1 MAQAEVARDFLPARL
16 FLVWLTGDLMIYFP
30 AAVRAVAAEIA
41 GSHRNVI
48 KSISDAVFIALPKAE
63 LHVHLEGSIAPL
75 TLVELAARHGV
86 ALTQQD
92 TAPRYAPGTFDQFI
106 QNFIWIT
113 SFLRGPEDY
122 ALIARRFAESLQ
134 RQNVL
139 YAEVTLSIGVMFRRN
154 QDPAANFAALRDAA
168 AEVPGVQLKYIF
180 DAVRQWGASAAMEVA
195 RIAAELRSPDII
207 AYGIGGDELG
217 LPTIDLRPV
226 YEFVASRGMHR
237 LIHAGEIG
245 GPEIVRESIELLGA
259 ERIGHGIGVMRDE
272 RTMDFVAA
280 RNVPL
285 EVCPTSNLRTG
296 ALARQTGRPTA
307 GYDQHPLLTF
317 FRRGLPVTLSSDDP
331 SMFET
336 TVSDEYRH
344 AQRMGFTPSEII
356 QLAEAS
362 FHHSFLPADE
372 KRALLGKFHSGVA
385 ALGLL

>member
-1 MAQAEVARDFLPARL
+1 
-16 FLVWLTGDLMIYFP
+16 MIKP
-30 AAVRAVAAEIA
+30 I
-41 GSHRNVI
+41 S
-48 KSISDAVFIALPKAE
+48 KSVFTALPKAE
-63 LHVHLEGSIAPL
+63 LHVHLEGSIEPSSV
-75 TLVELAARHGV
+75 VELAARHSV
-86 ALTQQD
+86 TLTPEE

-106 QNFIWIT
+106 ENFIWIT

-122 ALIARRFAESLQ
+122 ALIARRLAESLQ

-180 DAVRQWGASAAMEVA
+180 DAVRQWGATAAMEVA
-195 RIAAELRSPDII
+195 RI
-207 AYGIGGDELG
+207 GDELG

-226 YEFVASRGMHR
+226 YDFVASQGMHR

-245 GPEIVRESIELLGA
+245 GPEIVRESVELLGV

-272 RTMDFVAA
+272 RTMDFIAA
-280 RNVPL
+280 RNIPL

-296 ALARQTGRPTA
+296 ALARQIGRPTA
-307 GYDQHPLLTF
+307 GYEQHPLPSF

-331 SMFET
+331 AMFET

-344 AQRMGFTPSEII
+344 AHRMGLTPGELVR
-356 QLAEAS
+356 LAEAS
-362 FHHSFLPADE
+362 FHHSFLGADE
-372 KRALLGKFHSGVA
+372 KQAMLDKFHSGVA
-385 ALGLL
+385 ALGLV

>member
-1 MAQAEVARDFLPARL
+1 
-16 FLVWLTGDLMIYFP
+16 MITP
-30 AAVRAVAAEIA
+30 
-41 GSHRNVI
+41 
-48 KSISDAVFIALPKAE
+48 ISEAVFIAMPKAE
-63 LHVHLEGSIAPL
+63 LHVHLEGSITPS
-75 TLVELAARHGV
+75 TVVELAARHGV
-86 ALTQQD
+86 TLTIEE

-106 QNFIWIT
+106 ENFIWIT

-122 ALIARRFAESLQ
+122 ALIARRFAESLR

-180 DAVRQWGASAAMEVA
+180 DAVRQWGAPAAMEVA

-226 YEFVASRGMHR
+226 YEFVAAQGMHR

-245 GPEIVRESIELLGA
+245 GPEIVREAVELLGA

-272 RTMDFVAA
+272 RTMDFIAA
-280 RNVPL
+280 RNIPL

-296 ALARQTGRPTA
+296 ALARQIGRPTA
-307 GYDQHPLLTF
+307 GYDQHPLPSF

-344 AQRMGFTPSEII
+344 AHRMGLAPGELVS
-356 QLAEAS
+356 LAEAS
-362 FHHSFLPADE
+362 FHHSFLPPDE
-372 KRALLGKFHSGVA
+372 KRAMLDKFHSGVA
-385 ALGLL
+385 ALDLV

>member
-1 MAQAEVARDFLPARL
+1 
-16 FLVWLTGDLMIYFP
+16 MI
-30 AAVRAVAAEIA
+30 R
-41 GSHRNVI
+41 S
-48 KSISDAVFIALPKAE
+48 KSIPESVFLALPKVE
-63 LHVHLEGSIAPL
+63 LHVHLEGSIAPS
-75 TLVELAARHGV
+75 TVVELAARHGV
-86 ALTQQD
+86 KLTLEE

-106 QNFIWIT
+106 ENFIWIT

-122 ALIARRFAESLQ
+122 ALIARRFAESMQ
-134 RQNVL
+134 RQTVL

-168 AEVPGVQLKYIF
+168 AQVPGVQLKYIF
-180 DAVRQWGASAAMEVA
+180 DAVRQWGAAAAMEVA
-195 RIAAELRSPDII
+195 KIAAELRSPDII

-226 YEFVASRGMHR
+226 YEFVASQGMHR

-245 GPEIVRESIELLGA
+245 GPEIVREAIELLGV

-272 RTMDFVAA
+272 RTMDFIAA
-280 RNVPL
+280 RNISL

-296 ALARQTGRPTA
+296 ALARQIGRPTA
-307 GYDQHPLLTF
+307 GYNQHPLPSF

-344 AQRMGFTPSEII
+344 AHRMGLTQGEII

-362 FHHSFLPADE
+362 FHHSFLGPAE
-372 KRALLGKFHSGVA
+372 KQVMLDKFHSGIS
-385 ALGLL
+385 ALGLV

>member
-1 MAQAEVARDFLPARL
+1 
-16 FLVWLTGDLMIYFP
+16 MI
-30 AAVRAVAAEIA
+30 
-41 GSHRNVI
+41 NT
-48 KSISDAVFIALPKAE
+48 ISEAVFTALPKAE
-63 LHVHLEGSIAPL
+63 LHVHLEGSIAPA
-75 TLVELAARHGV
+75 TVVELAARHGV
-86 ALTQQD
+86 TLTPEEI
-92 TAPRYAPGTFDQFI
+92 APRYAPGTFDQFI
-106 QNFIWIT
+106 ENFIWIT
-113 SFLRGPEDY
+113 SFLRSPEDY

-168 AEVPGVQLKYIF
+168 AKVPGVKLKYIW
-180 DAVRQWGASAAMEVA
+180 DAVRQWGAAPAMEVA
-195 RIAAELRSPDII
+195 RLAVALRSPDII

-226 YEFVASRGMHR
+226 YDFVASQGMHR

-272 RTMDFVAA
+272 RTMDFIAA
-280 RNVPL
+280 RNIPL

-296 ALARQTGRPTA
+296 ALARQVGRPTA
-307 GYDQHPLLTF
+307 GYDQHPLPSF

-331 SMFET
+331 AMFET

-344 AQRMGFTPSEII
+344 VHDMGLTPVELVA
-356 QLAEAS
+356 LAEAS
-362 FHHSFLPADE
+362 FHHSFLGPEE
-372 KRALLGKFHSGVA
+372 KRAMLGKFHSGIA
-385 ALGLL
+385 ALGLV

>member
-1 MAQAEVARDFLPARL
+1 M
-16 FLVWLTGDLMIYFP
+16 
-30 AAVRAVAAEIA
+30 RASLAD
-41 GSHRNVI
+41 
-48 KSISDAVFIALPKAE
+48 SIFTALPKAE
-63 LHVHLEGSIAPL
+63 LHVHLEGSIAPS

-86 ALTQQD
+86 TLTLEE
-92 TAPRYAPGTFDQFI
+92 TAPRYAPGNFGQFI
-106 QNFIWIT
+106 ENFIWIT
-113 SFLRGPEDY
+113 SFLRGPVDY

-139 YAEVTLSIGVMFRRN
+139 YAEVTLSIGVMFRRK

-180 DAVRQWGASAAMEVA
+180 DAVRQWGATPAMEVA
-195 RIAAELRSPDII
+195 RIAVEMRSPDIV

-226 YEFVASRGMHR
+226 YDFVAAQGMHR

-245 GPEIVRESIELLGA
+245 GPEIVREAVELLGA

-272 RTMDFVAA
+272 RTMDFIAA
-280 RNVPL
+280 RNIPL

-296 ALARQTGRPTA
+296 ALARQIGRPTA
-307 GYDQHPLLTF
+307 GYDQHPLSSF

-331 SMFET
+331 AMFKT

-344 AQRMGFTPSEII
+344 AHRMGLSAGEIVS
-356 QLAEAS
+356 LAEAS
-362 FHHSFLPADE
+362 FLHSFLEPDE
-372 KRALLGKFHSGVA
+372 KRAMLDKFHSGVS
-385 ALGLL
+385 ALGLV

>member
-1 MAQAEVARDFLPARL
+1 M
-16 FLVWLTGDLMIYFP
+16 
-30 AAVRAVAAEIA
+30 
-41 GSHRNVI
+41 N
-48 KSISDAVFIALPKAE
+48 KSISDSVFTALPKAE
-63 LHVHLEGSIAPL
+63 LHVHLEGSIAPS
-75 TLVELAARHGV
+75 TVVELAARHGV
-86 ALTQQD
+86 TLTLEE

-106 QNFIWIT
+106 ENFIWIT
-113 SFLRGPEDY
+113 SFLRGPKDY

-139 YAEVTLSIGVMFRRN
+139 YAEVTLSIGVMFRRD

-180 DAVRQWGASAAMEVA
+180 DAVRQWGATAAMEVA

-217 LPTIDLRPV
+217 LPTIDLRPI
-226 YEFVASRGMHR
+226 YEFVASQGMHR

-280 RNVPL
+280 RNIPL

-296 ALARQTGRPTA
+296 ALARQIGRPTA
-307 GYDQHPLLTF
+307 GYEQHPLPSF

-331 SMFET
+331 AMFET

-344 AQRMGFTPSEII
+344 MHRMGLTPGELV

-362 FHHSFLPADE
+362 FHHSFLGEAE
-372 KRALLGKFHSGVA
+372 RTAMLAKFHSGVA
-385 ALGLL
+385 ALGLV